1 MYHLRRHHL
10 RADPWGRSAYLS
22 RSPLP
27 TLAEPSVKVLM
38 QRNVAFTLAVI
49 ALVVVSLR
57 PDRLKAQETVDVPI
71 VPIQMSSGRALPVS
85 SRVPITHVSVVNPD
99 VADVVVLSQHEFVI
113 NALATG
119 ETDII
124 LWPEGLRPVQYRV
137 LVADRPNRS
146 QVLLNVKVAE
156 VRRDL
161 LQEVGVSGLFRDNDT
176 RAGTGIFRSDNVFDQ
191 AGNIVLPSETG
202 FGTFLSSF
210 GTTDFLAFLE
220 AEATRGNARILAEPN
235 LLTANRDSA
244 NFLVGGEFPIPVV
257 QGGGSEGDGR
267 VSIEY
272 REFGVMLGFAP
283 EILDDSLVKLR
294 VRPEVS
300 SLDYANAVLLSGF
313 RIPAL
318 RTRRV
323 ESTVD
328 VRAGQSVILSGLFN
342 NEREQVRTG
351 IPFLSDIPV
360 LGVLFSS
367 SRWQNNETELVVIV
381 TPHIIDPHRVPA
393 HRAPALLP
401 DTKLP
406 AGEVLEPLLRPSGG
420 PVPNGAGAQQGT
432 PPEPRS

>member
-1 MYHLRRHHL
+1 
-10 RADPWGRSAYLS
+10 
-22 RSPLP
+22 
-27 TLAEPSVKVLM
+27 M
-38 QRNVAFTLAVI
+38 QRNVAFTLAVF

-113 NALATG
+113 NALGTG

-161 LQEVGVSGLFRDNDT
+161 LQEVGISGLFRDNDT

-351 IPFLSDIPV
+351 IPFLSDIPI
-360 LGVLFSS
+360 LGMLFSS